1 MRQFVIPDEAI
12 AAGGRSAAAARSAVL
27 TGADFHYLAHVR
39 RMRPGDSIPASTAD
53 GARYAMTVR
62 ERSRDRLSVTLRP
75 VLDGPVLDGPVLD
88 GPVPDG
94 PVSDERR
101 AAAPITVAQA
111 VVKPAAM
118 DLIVRQATELGA
130 ARIIPVLTGRS
141 APAAQAHPRL
151 PRWQRIGRSAAQQS
165 GRRPL
170 PAIASPRGLAELLRD
185 AALPEAAGKLV
196 LQPPARG
203 EAGFDLPDTL
213 DPAAPVWL
221 LIGPEGGFSAP
232 ELDRLA
238 EAGFR
243 RCSLGAATLRAETAA
258 VAAIVAVRLLW
269 HRHPQQ
275 RPAAP

>member
-1 MRQFVIPDEAI
+1 MRQFVIPGEAI

-39 RMRPGDSIPASTAD
+39 RLRPGDSIPASTAD

-75 VLDGPVLDGPVLD
+75 VLDGPA
-88 GPVPDG
+88 PDG
-94 PVSDERR
+94 PFSDERR
-101 AAAPITVAQA
+101 TAAPITVAQA

-130 ARIIPVLTGRS
+130 ARIIPLLTGRS
-141 APAAQAHPRL
+141 APAAQALPRL

-170 PAIASPRGLAELLRD
+170 PAIEPPRGLAELLRD

-243 RCSLGAATLRAETAA
+243 RCTLGAATLRAETAA

-269 HRHPQQ
+269 HRHPPQ

>member
-12 AAGGRSAAAARSAVL
+12 AAGGRGAAAARSAVL

-62 ERSRDRLSVTLRP
+62 ERSRDRLSVTLR
-75 VLDGPVLDGPVLD
+75 PVLD

-170 PAIASPRGLAELLRD
+170 PAIASPCGLAELLRD
-185 AALPEAAGKLV
+185 AALREAAGVSAGKLV

>member
-39 RMRPGDSIPASTAD
+39 RLRPGDSIAASTAD

-62 ERSRDRLSVTLRP
+62 ERRRDRLSVTLRP
-75 VLDGPVLDGPVLD
+75 VLDRPA
-88 GPVPDG
+88 PDG
-94 PVSDERR
+94 PGSDQRE
-101 AAAPITVAQA
+101 AAAITVAQA

-141 APAAQAHPRL
+141 APAGQARPRL

-170 PAIASPRGLAELLRD
+170 PAIEPPRGLAELLRD
-185 AALPEAAGKLV
+185 AALQEAAGVSAGKLV
-196 LQPPARG
+196 LHPPARG

-243 RCSLGAATLRAETAA
+243 RCTLGAATLRAETAA

-269 HRHPQQ
+269 HRHPPQ